1 MPSRSATAPPTRPAP
16 SAPHTA
22 PRAAQQPPQRAVQQS
37 APVRPQPTLPPGQHT
52 PRTLQETAQPSQAAA
67 PSSHRG
73 GLVAGVLAVLLV
85 GTGLG
90 VGGILLLGGG
100 DDKKPTPPPPTPTS
114 AGPPSRSAAAVPA
127 RVLRAATPRNVR
139 AVGKGQL
146 ASLRWTLA
154 RGNDYPILVQ
164 QADEQ
169 GSQAPQALPKRT
181 LNTTISGLDPERGY
195 CFTVGAIVALG
206 QSNGQAA
213 TIAWSKPACI
223 RGATVQ

>member
-1 MPSRSATAPPTRPAP
+1 
-16 SAPHTA
+16 APHTA
-22 PRAAQQPPQRAVQQS
+22 PRPAQQPAQRAVQQS
-37 APVRPQPTLPPGQHT
+37 APVRPQPTVPPQNT
-52 PRTLQETAQPSQAAA
+52 PRTLQEAAQPQTAG
-67 PSSHRG
+67 PSGHRG
-73 GLVAGVLAVLLV
+73 GLIAGVLAVLLV

-100 DDKKPTPPPPTPTS
+100 GDKKPTPPPPTPTS
-114 AGPPSRSAAAVPA
+114 TRPPSPSVAAVPA
-127 RVLRAATPRNVR
+127 RVLRAATPRDVR

-146 ASLRWTLA
+146 ASLRWMLT
-154 RGNDYPILVQ
+154 RGNNYPILVQ

-181 LNTTISGLDPERGY
+181 LSTTISGLDPSRGY